1 MAEFEFFFKF
11 RLKTKV
17 QPLNLIKIKVE
28 LYFETIKDMM
38 KIPIIIEI
46 MARIITFVIEIKL
59 KFIRPIK
66 YSLEN
71 INKQNEAPL
80 KNKKKS
86 FNQINLYP
94 GAQTV

>member
-1 MAEFEFFFKF
+1 
-11 RLKTKV
+11 
-17 QPLNLIKIKVE
+17 
-28 LYFETIKDMM
+28 MM

-80 KNKKKS
+80 NKK
-86 FNQINLYP
+86 QE
-94 GAQTV
+94 